1 MKREKNI
8 TIMKIS
14 KVNHRRTAVALN
26 GDKSE
31 LGGILYEA
39 PVQKD
44 KNGNYNDVIAETGK
58 VVNEALDKKSR
69 LYTPFNN
76 QKVIIDKNLQRYAN
90 NLKRCYI
97 NFVKQYVNNKSFN
110 YKAMQFIPDIQNPK
124 TKDAVNYRTDR
135 DNVYNKNKYYD
146 KQTKSKS
153 KKFIYEKIVIPQ
165 NEHNIVISALVNCSL
180 RKSLRKDVSYK
191 TKSGEI
197 KTYNLPEL
205 VKKSMRFYC
214 LEGQRELDEKE
225 KYEMYIL
232 FSYMKEDKRTKNT
245 DLLVKSISNQNT
257 KVKVEDIDGNKL
269 LKLSIADTKK
279 KPLWEY
285 LIKYAD
291 SSRQRELMYDIRKKI
306 ILYVAG
312 IEEYENIKEDFG
324 LSKVSR
330 SKYNISDNKMFFD
343 INSCTDKRKQ
353 NLEIKIREANIEH
366 YRNASSKLCDDE
378 SIFWFQ
384 HFEGVIET
392 LFSKKSKISEE
403 RLGCAYIC
411 DYLWK
416 DFLSYLAAKYID
428 LGKGVYHFT
437 MKDKL
442 DMLNKNEAV
451 TDLRFGIV
459 SEKYEKGITSFDYER
474 IKAEEELD
482 RNIAAYVTF
491 AADIFAKSVIKS
503 DYRTKKDNNS
513 DVLQYSDKEFRNSEV
528 IRDNAEKNILQY
540 WGGYSRWGTENSKLP
555 ENNKVSDFGKLDVSD
570 LCIDIKKHLAGIRNS
585 SVHYTT
591 KIKNESAA
599 DGSNVKILFEK
610 DLADI
615 NIIYADKYYSN
626 NVWMFYSLEDIN
638 KLIAFLYKEKRVIR
652 QVQIPSFSRILKRK
666 AMQDVINEIFKDDFD
681 ENIVNPELKEKYR
694 NSLYFM
700 LKEIYYNAFIIQPE
714 LKEKFKDKIKIM
726 KSELY
731 NKLKTI
737 DKKEYKALY
746 CMLSNEES
754 ALKNFADRIYSVD
767 GDNVSFAD
775 ICKILMTDYNMQNQ
789 EKKNIESMEQKKKNK
804 GKDENY
810 KHFPLL
816 LHKVLK
822 ELFIEYLKQTHEL
835 EFLRNNICIK
845 SDVTMESFESQIKG
859 VEIYKDLKEKI
870 DKNNSL
876 LDWYVIAHFL
886 MPKQLNHLIG
896 NIKNYIQFATNID
909 KRAESVKNLTES
921 GMVKRIQY
929 YDDIVR
935 TLEFSAQYIGKI
947 SNNIND
953 YFNSEDEYVS
963 FLSKYVG
970 FINDKSEDVLT
981 ELKDFCR
988 EKINNG
994 SQIIGIYYGGDNVI
1008 INRNV
1013 IYAQMY
1019 SNAEVFSNI
1028 YKKVTKNDIINYY
1041 EKQNDLKDV
1050 FKSGV
1055 CQNEGEQRSLC
1066 EFQQLKNRIELTELS
1081 TYADMVNDFMAQF
1094 VEWAY
1099 LRERDLMYFQ
1109 LGIHYIRLFYSD
1121 NALDEKYHKLSDNVI
1136 DIEEGALLYQIVAMY
1151 DYELRIF
1158 ETDNSGNAK
1167 RIGQGGPGKSIPVFL
1182 KKYCNG
1188 TDVYECGLELFED
1201 INQHEHIIRF
1211 RNDIAHMR
1219 YMSNQAMNIMSIVSN
1234 IYKSFFVY
1242 DMKLKKSI
1250 SLVFKNILMR
1260 YGVIADLVFSY
1271 NNKNQSIKD
1280 DMDIN
1285 IINIKNLK
1293 SDKYVYKIV
1302 NEDIV
1307 KQVEIE
1313 IRNQVFLE
1321 QLHNLLYFSR

>member
-1 MKREKNI
+1 M
-8 TIMKIS
+8 
-14 KVNHRRTAVALN
+14 
-26 GDKSE
+26 
-31 LGGILYEA
+31 
-39 PVQKD
+39 
-44 KNGNYNDVIAETGK
+44 
-58 VVNEALDKKSR
+58 
-69 LYTPFNN
+69 
-76 QKVIIDKNLQRYAN
+76 
-90 NLKRCYI
+90 
-97 NFVKQYVNNKSFN
+97 
-110 YKAMQFIPDIQNPK
+110 
-124 TKDAVNYRTDR
+124 
-135 DNVYNKNKYYD
+135 
-146 KQTKSKS
+146 
-153 KKFIYEKIVIPQ
+153 
-165 NEHNIVISALVNCSL
+165 
-180 RKSLRKDVSYK
+180 
-191 TKSGEI
+191 
-197 KTYNLPEL
+197 
-205 VKKSMRFYC
+205 
-214 LEGQRELDEKE
+214 
-225 KYEMYIL
+225 
-232 FSYMKEDKRTKNT
+232 
-245 DLLVKSISNQNT
+245 
-257 KVKVEDIDGNKL
+257 
-269 LKLSIADTKK
+269 
-279 KPLWEY
+279 
-285 LIKYAD
+285 
-291 SSRQRELMYDIRKKI
+291 
-306 ILYVAG
+306 
-312 IEEYENIKEDFG
+312 
-324 LSKVSR
+324 
-330 SKYNISDNKMFFD
+330 
-343 INSCTDKRKQ
+343 
-353 NLEIKIREANIEH
+353 
-366 YRNASSKLCDDE
+366 
-378 SIFWFQ
+378 
-384 HFEGVIET
+384 
-392 LFSKKSKISEE
+392 
-403 RLGCAYIC
+403 
-411 DYLWK
+411 
-416 DFLSYLAAKYID
+416 SYLAAKYID

-540 WGGYSRWGTENSKLP
+540 WGGYSRWCTENSKLP

-591 KIKNESAA
+591 KIKNESAT

-714 LKEKFKDKIKIM
+714 LKEKFKDKIKTM

-1055 CQNEGEQRSLC
+1055 CQNEDEQRSLC

-1121 NALDEKYHKLSDNVI
+1121 NVLDEKYHKLSDNVI

-1242 DMKLKKSI
+1242 DTKLKKSI

-1321 QLHNLLYFSR
+1321 QLHKLLYFSR

>member
-1 MKREKNI
+1 
-8 TIMKIS
+8 
-14 KVNHRRTAVALN
+14 
-26 GDKSE
+26 
-31 LGGILYEA
+31 
-39 PVQKD
+39 
-44 KNGNYNDVIAETGK
+44 
-58 VVNEALDKKSR
+58 
-69 LYTPFNN
+69 
-76 QKVIIDKNLQRYAN
+76 
-90 NLKRCYI
+90 
-97 NFVKQYVNNKSFN
+97 
-110 YKAMQFIPDIQNPK
+110 
-124 TKDAVNYRTDR
+124 
-135 DNVYNKNKYYD
+135 
-146 KQTKSKS
+146 
-153 KKFIYEKIVIPQ
+153 
-165 NEHNIVISALVNCSL
+165 
-180 RKSLRKDVSYK
+180 
-191 TKSGEI
+191 
-197 KTYNLPEL
+197 
-205 VKKSMRFYC
+205 
-214 LEGQRELDEKE
+214 
-225 KYEMYIL
+225 
-232 FSYMKEDKRTKNT
+232 
-245 DLLVKSISNQNT
+245 
-257 KVKVEDIDGNKL
+257 
-269 LKLSIADTKK
+269 
-279 KPLWEY
+279 
-285 LIKYAD
+285 
-291 SSRQRELMYDIRKKI
+291 
-306 ILYVAG
+306 
-312 IEEYENIKEDFG
+312 
-324 LSKVSR
+324 
-330 SKYNISDNKMFFD
+330 
-343 INSCTDKRKQ
+343 
-353 NLEIKIREANIEH
+353 
-366 YRNASSKLCDDE
+366 
-378 SIFWFQ
+378 
-384 HFEGVIET
+384 
-392 LFSKKSKISEE
+392 
-403 RLGCAYIC
+403 
-411 DYLWK
+411 
-416 DFLSYLAAKYID
+416 
-428 LGKGVYHFT
+428 
-437 MKDKL
+437 
-442 DMLNKNEAV
+442 
-451 TDLRFGIV
+451 
-459 SEKYEKGITSFDYER
+459 
-474 IKAEEELD
+474 
-482 RNIAAYVTF
+482 
-491 AADIFAKSVIKS
+491 
-503 DYRTKKDNNS
+503 
-513 DVLQYSDKEFRNSEV
+513 
-528 IRDNAEKNILQY
+528 
-540 WGGYSRWGTENSKLP
+540 
-555 ENNKVSDFGKLDVSD
+555 
-570 LCIDIKKHLAGIRNS
+570 
-585 SVHYTT
+585 
-591 KIKNESAA
+591 
-599 DGSNVKILFEK
+599 
-610 DLADI
+610 
-615 NIIYADKYYSN
+615 
-626 NVWMFYSLEDIN
+626 MFYSLEDIN

-666 AMQDVINEIFKDDFD
+666 AMQDVINEIFKEDFD
-681 ENIVNPELKEKYR
+681 EKIVNPELKEKYR

-714 LKEKFKDKIKIM
+714 LKENFKDKIKTM

-767 GDNVSFAD
+767 GGNVSFAD

-859 VEIYKDLKEKI
+859 VDIYRDLKEKI

-896 NIKNYIQFATNID
+896 NIKNYIQFTTNID
-909 KRAESVKNLTES
+909 KRAESVNNLTES

-929 YDDIVR
+929 FDDIVR

-963 FLSKYVG
+963 FLSKYVD
-970 FINDKSEDVLT
+970 FIDDKSEDALT
-981 ELKDFCR
+981 ELKEFCR

-1041 EKQNDLKDV
+1041 KKQNDLKDV

-1055 CQNEGEQRSLC
+1055 CQNEDKQRSLC

-1081 TYADMVNDFMAQF
+1081 TYADIVNDFMAQF

-1109 LGIHYIRLFYSD
+1109 LGMHYIRLFYSD
-1121 NALDEKYHKLSDNVI
+1121 NVLDEKYHKLRDNVV

-1167 RIGQGGPGKSIPVFL
+1167 RIGEGGPGKSIPVFL

-1201 INQHEHIIRF
+1201 INQHENIIRF

-1219 YMSNQAMNIMSIVSN
+1219 YMSNQAKNIMSIVSN
-1234 IYKSFFVY
+1234 IYRSFFSY
-1242 DMKLKKSI
+1242 DTKLKKSI
-1250 SLVFKNILMR
+1250 SFVFKNILMR
-1260 YGVIADLVFSY
+1260 YGIIADLVFSY

>member
-1 MKREKNI
+1 M
-8 TIMKIS
+8 
-14 KVNHRRTAVALN
+14 
-26 GDKSE
+26 
-31 LGGILYEA
+31 
-39 PVQKD
+39 
-44 KNGNYNDVIAETGK
+44 
-58 VVNEALDKKSR
+58 
-69 LYTPFNN
+69 
-76 QKVIIDKNLQRYAN
+76 
-90 NLKRCYI
+90 
-97 NFVKQYVNNKSFN
+97 
-110 YKAMQFIPDIQNPK
+110 
-124 TKDAVNYRTDR
+124 
-135 DNVYNKNKYYD
+135 
-146 KQTKSKS
+146 
-153 KKFIYEKIVIPQ
+153 
-165 NEHNIVISALVNCSL
+165 
-180 RKSLRKDVSYK
+180 
-191 TKSGEI
+191 
-197 KTYNLPEL
+197 
-205 VKKSMRFYC
+205 
-214 LEGQRELDEKE
+214 
-225 KYEMYIL
+225 
-232 FSYMKEDKRTKNT
+232 
-245 DLLVKSISNQNT
+245 
-257 KVKVEDIDGNKL
+257 
-269 LKLSIADTKK
+269 
-279 KPLWEY
+279 
-285 LIKYAD
+285 
-291 SSRQRELMYDIRKKI
+291 
-306 ILYVAG
+306 
-312 IEEYENIKEDFG
+312 
-324 LSKVSR
+324 
-330 SKYNISDNKMFFD
+330 
-343 INSCTDKRKQ
+343 
-353 NLEIKIREANIEH
+353 
-366 YRNASSKLCDDE
+366 
-378 SIFWFQ
+378 
-384 HFEGVIET
+384 
-392 LFSKKSKISEE
+392 
-403 RLGCAYIC
+403 
-411 DYLWK
+411 
-416 DFLSYLAAKYID
+416 SYLAAKYID

-540 WGGYSRWGTENSKLP
+540 WGGYSRWCTENSKLP

-591 KIKNESAA
+591 KIKNESAT

-714 LKEKFKDKIKIM
+714 LKEKFKDKIKTM

-775 ICKILMTDYNMQNQ
+775 ICMILMTDYNMQNQ

-921 GMVKRIQY
+921 SMVKRIQY

-935 TLEFSAQYIGKI
+935 ILEFSAQYIGKI

-1055 CQNEGEQRSLC
+1055 CQNEDEQRSLC

-1121 NALDEKYHKLSDNVI
+1121 NVLDEKYHKLSDNVI

-1234 IYKSFFVY
+1234 IYKNFFVY
-1242 DMKLKKSI
+1242 DTKLKKSI

>member
-1 MKREKNI
+1 
-8 TIMKIS
+8 
-14 KVNHRRTAVALN
+14 
-26 GDKSE
+26 
-31 LGGILYEA
+31 
-39 PVQKD
+39 
-44 KNGNYNDVIAETGK
+44 
-58 VVNEALDKKSR
+58 
-69 LYTPFNN
+69 
-76 QKVIIDKNLQRYAN
+76 
-90 NLKRCYI
+90 
-97 NFVKQYVNNKSFN
+97 
-110 YKAMQFIPDIQNPK
+110 
-124 TKDAVNYRTDR
+124 
-135 DNVYNKNKYYD
+135 
-146 KQTKSKS
+146 
-153 KKFIYEKIVIPQ
+153 
-165 NEHNIVISALVNCSL
+165 
-180 RKSLRKDVSYK
+180 
-191 TKSGEI
+191 
-197 KTYNLPEL
+197 
-205 VKKSMRFYC
+205 
-214 LEGQRELDEKE
+214 
-225 KYEMYIL
+225 
-232 FSYMKEDKRTKNT
+232 
-245 DLLVKSISNQNT
+245 
-257 KVKVEDIDGNKL
+257 
-269 LKLSIADTKK
+269 
-279 KPLWEY
+279 
-285 LIKYAD
+285 
-291 SSRQRELMYDIRKKI
+291 
-306 ILYVAG
+306 
-312 IEEYENIKEDFG
+312 
-324 LSKVSR
+324 
-330 SKYNISDNKMFFD
+330 
-343 INSCTDKRKQ
+343 
-353 NLEIKIREANIEH
+353 
-366 YRNASSKLCDDE
+366 
-378 SIFWFQ
+378 
-384 HFEGVIET
+384 
-392 LFSKKSKISEE
+392 
-403 RLGCAYIC
+403 
-411 DYLWK
+411 
-416 DFLSYLAAKYID
+416 
-428 LGKGVYHFT
+428 
-437 MKDKL
+437 
-442 DMLNKNEAV
+442 
-451 TDLRFGIV
+451 
-459 SEKYEKGITSFDYER
+459 
-474 IKAEEELD
+474 
-482 RNIAAYVTF
+482 
-491 AADIFAKSVIKS
+491 
-503 DYRTKKDNNS
+503 
-513 DVLQYSDKEFRNSEV
+513 
-528 IRDNAEKNILQY
+528 
-540 WGGYSRWGTENSKLP
+540 
-555 ENNKVSDFGKLDVSD
+555 
-570 LCIDIKKHLAGIRNS
+570 
-585 SVHYTT
+585 
-591 KIKNESAA
+591 
-599 DGSNVKILFEK
+599 
-610 DLADI
+610 
-615 NIIYADKYYSN
+615 
-626 NVWMFYSLEDIN
+626 
-638 KLIAFLYKEKRVIR
+638 
-652 QVQIPSFSRILKRK
+652 
-666 AMQDVINEIFKDDFD
+666 
-681 ENIVNPELKEKYR
+681 
-694 NSLYFM
+694 
-700 LKEIYYNAFIIQPE
+700 
-714 LKEKFKDKIKIM
+714 M

-921 GMVKRIQY
+921 GMVKKIQY

-988 EKINNG
+988 EKINNS

-1121 NALDEKYHKLSDNVI
+1121 NVLDEKYHKLRDNVI

-1242 DMKLKKSI
+1242 DTKLKKSI

-1321 QLHNLLYFSR
+1321 QLHKLLYFSR

>member
-1 MKREKNI
+1 M
-8 TIMKIS
+8 
-14 KVNHRRTAVALN
+14 
-26 GDKSE
+26 
-31 LGGILYEA
+31 
-39 PVQKD
+39 
-44 KNGNYNDVIAETGK
+44 
-58 VVNEALDKKSR
+58 
-69 LYTPFNN
+69 
-76 QKVIIDKNLQRYAN
+76 
-90 NLKRCYI
+90 
-97 NFVKQYVNNKSFN
+97 
-110 YKAMQFIPDIQNPK
+110 
-124 TKDAVNYRTDR
+124 
-135 DNVYNKNKYYD
+135 
-146 KQTKSKS
+146 
-153 KKFIYEKIVIPQ
+153 
-165 NEHNIVISALVNCSL
+165 
-180 RKSLRKDVSYK
+180 
-191 TKSGEI
+191 
-197 KTYNLPEL
+197 
-205 VKKSMRFYC
+205 
-214 LEGQRELDEKE
+214 
-225 KYEMYIL
+225 
-232 FSYMKEDKRTKNT
+232 
-245 DLLVKSISNQNT
+245 
-257 KVKVEDIDGNKL
+257 
-269 LKLSIADTKK
+269 
-279 KPLWEY
+279 
-285 LIKYAD
+285 
-291 SSRQRELMYDIRKKI
+291 
-306 ILYVAG
+306 
-312 IEEYENIKEDFG
+312 
-324 LSKVSR
+324 
-330 SKYNISDNKMFFD
+330 
-343 INSCTDKRKQ
+343 
-353 NLEIKIREANIEH
+353 
-366 YRNASSKLCDDE
+366 
-378 SIFWFQ
+378 
-384 HFEGVIET
+384 
-392 LFSKKSKISEE
+392 
-403 RLGCAYIC
+403 
-411 DYLWK
+411 
-416 DFLSYLAAKYID
+416 SYLAAKYID

-540 WGGYSRWGTENSKLP
+540 WGGYSRWCTENSKLP

-591 KIKNESAA
+591 KIKNESAT

-714 LKEKFKDKIKIM
+714 LKEKFKDKIKTM

-775 ICKILMTDYNMQNQ
+775 ICMILMTDYNMQNQ

-835 EFLRNNICIK
+835 EFLRNNIRIK

-921 GMVKRIQY
+921 SMVKRIQY

-935 TLEFSAQYIGKI
+935 ILEFSAQYIGKI

-1055 CQNEGEQRSLC
+1055 CQNEDEQRSLC

-1121 NALDEKYHKLSDNVI
+1121 NVLDEKYHKLRDNVI

-1201 INQHEHIIRF
+1201 INQHENIIRF

-1242 DMKLKKSI
+1242 DTKLKKSI

-1271 NNKNQSIKD
+1271 NNKNQRIKD

>member
-1 MKREKNI
+1 M
-8 TIMKIS
+8 
-14 KVNHRRTAVALN
+14 
-26 GDKSE
+26 
-31 LGGILYEA
+31 
-39 PVQKD
+39 
-44 KNGNYNDVIAETGK
+44 
-58 VVNEALDKKSR
+58 
-69 LYTPFNN
+69 
-76 QKVIIDKNLQRYAN
+76 
-90 NLKRCYI
+90 
-97 NFVKQYVNNKSFN
+97 
-110 YKAMQFIPDIQNPK
+110 
-124 TKDAVNYRTDR
+124 
-135 DNVYNKNKYYD
+135 
-146 KQTKSKS
+146 
-153 KKFIYEKIVIPQ
+153 
-165 NEHNIVISALVNCSL
+165 
-180 RKSLRKDVSYK
+180 
-191 TKSGEI
+191 
-197 KTYNLPEL
+197 
-205 VKKSMRFYC
+205 
-214 LEGQRELDEKE
+214 
-225 KYEMYIL
+225 
-232 FSYMKEDKRTKNT
+232 
-245 DLLVKSISNQNT
+245 
-257 KVKVEDIDGNKL
+257 
-269 LKLSIADTKK
+269 
-279 KPLWEY
+279 
-285 LIKYAD
+285 
-291 SSRQRELMYDIRKKI
+291 
-306 ILYVAG
+306 
-312 IEEYENIKEDFG
+312 
-324 LSKVSR
+324 
-330 SKYNISDNKMFFD
+330 
-343 INSCTDKRKQ
+343 
-353 NLEIKIREANIEH
+353 
-366 YRNASSKLCDDE
+366 
-378 SIFWFQ
+378 
-384 HFEGVIET
+384 
-392 LFSKKSKISEE
+392 
-403 RLGCAYIC
+403 
-411 DYLWK
+411 
-416 DFLSYLAAKYID
+416 SYLAAKYID

-540 WGGYSRWGTENSKLP
+540 WGGYSRWGTESSKLP
-555 ENNKVSDFGKLDVSD
+555 ENNKVSDFAKLDVSD

-714 LKEKFKDKIKIM
+714 LKEKFKDKIKTM

-1019 SNAEVFSNI
+1019 INAEVFSNI

-1055 CQNEGEQRSLC
+1055 CQNEDEQRSLC

-1121 NALDEKYHKLSDNVI
+1121 NVLDEKYHKLSDNVI

-1182 KKYCNG
+1182 KKYCSG

-1242 DMKLKKSI
+1242 DTKLKKSI

>member
-1 MKREKNI
+1 M
-8 TIMKIS
+8 
-14 KVNHRRTAVALN
+14 
-26 GDKSE
+26 
-31 LGGILYEA
+31 
-39 PVQKD
+39 
-44 KNGNYNDVIAETGK
+44 
-58 VVNEALDKKSR
+58 
-69 LYTPFNN
+69 
-76 QKVIIDKNLQRYAN
+76 
-90 NLKRCYI
+90 
-97 NFVKQYVNNKSFN
+97 
-110 YKAMQFIPDIQNPK
+110 
-124 TKDAVNYRTDR
+124 
-135 DNVYNKNKYYD
+135 
-146 KQTKSKS
+146 
-153 KKFIYEKIVIPQ
+153 
-165 NEHNIVISALVNCSL
+165 
-180 RKSLRKDVSYK
+180 
-191 TKSGEI
+191 
-197 KTYNLPEL
+197 
-205 VKKSMRFYC
+205 
-214 LEGQRELDEKE
+214 
-225 KYEMYIL
+225 
-232 FSYMKEDKRTKNT
+232 
-245 DLLVKSISNQNT
+245 
-257 KVKVEDIDGNKL
+257 
-269 LKLSIADTKK
+269 
-279 KPLWEY
+279 
-285 LIKYAD
+285 
-291 SSRQRELMYDIRKKI
+291 
-306 ILYVAG
+306 
-312 IEEYENIKEDFG
+312 
-324 LSKVSR
+324 
-330 SKYNISDNKMFFD
+330 
-343 INSCTDKRKQ
+343 
-353 NLEIKIREANIEH
+353 
-366 YRNASSKLCDDE
+366 
-378 SIFWFQ
+378 
-384 HFEGVIET
+384 
-392 LFSKKSKISEE
+392 
-403 RLGCAYIC
+403 
-411 DYLWK
+411 
-416 DFLSYLAAKYID
+416 
-428 LGKGVYHFT
+428 
-437 MKDKL
+437 
-442 DMLNKNEAV
+442 
-451 TDLRFGIV
+451 
-459 SEKYEKGITSFDYER
+459 
-474 IKAEEELD
+474 
-482 RNIAAYVTF
+482 
-491 AADIFAKSVIKS
+491 
-503 DYRTKKDNNS
+503 
-513 DVLQYSDKEFRNSEV
+513 
-528 IRDNAEKNILQY
+528 
-540 WGGYSRWGTENSKLP
+540 P

-570 LCIDIKKHLAGIRNS
+570 LCIDVKKHLAGIRNS

-638 KLIAFLYKEKRVIR
+638 KLIAFLYKEKKVIR

-714 LKEKFKDKIKIM
+714 LKEKFKDKIKTM

-775 ICKILMTDYNMQNQ
+775 ICMILMTDYNMQNQ

-1055 CQNEGEQRSLC
+1055 CQNEDEQRSLC

-1081 TYADMVNDFMAQF
+1081 TYADMVNNFMAQF

-1121 NALDEKYHKLSDNVI
+1121 NVLDEKYHKLSDNVI

-1158 ETDNSGNAK
+1158 ETDNFGNAK

-1242 DMKLKKSI
+1242 DTKLKKSI

-1321 QLHNLLYFSR
+1321 QLHKLLYFSR

>member
-1 MKREKNI
+1 M
-8 TIMKIS
+8 
-14 KVNHRRTAVALN
+14 
-26 GDKSE
+26 
-31 LGGILYEA
+31 
-39 PVQKD
+39 
-44 KNGNYNDVIAETGK
+44 
-58 VVNEALDKKSR
+58 
-69 LYTPFNN
+69 
-76 QKVIIDKNLQRYAN
+76 
-90 NLKRCYI
+90 
-97 NFVKQYVNNKSFN
+97 
-110 YKAMQFIPDIQNPK
+110 
-124 TKDAVNYRTDR
+124 
-135 DNVYNKNKYYD
+135 
-146 KQTKSKS
+146 
-153 KKFIYEKIVIPQ
+153 
-165 NEHNIVISALVNCSL
+165 
-180 RKSLRKDVSYK
+180 
-191 TKSGEI
+191 
-197 KTYNLPEL
+197 
-205 VKKSMRFYC
+205 
-214 LEGQRELDEKE
+214 
-225 KYEMYIL
+225 
-232 FSYMKEDKRTKNT
+232 
-245 DLLVKSISNQNT
+245 
-257 KVKVEDIDGNKL
+257 
-269 LKLSIADTKK
+269 
-279 KPLWEY
+279 
-285 LIKYAD
+285 
-291 SSRQRELMYDIRKKI
+291 
-306 ILYVAG
+306 
-312 IEEYENIKEDFG
+312 
-324 LSKVSR
+324 
-330 SKYNISDNKMFFD
+330 
-343 INSCTDKRKQ
+343 
-353 NLEIKIREANIEH
+353 
-366 YRNASSKLCDDE
+366 
-378 SIFWFQ
+378 
-384 HFEGVIET
+384 
-392 LFSKKSKISEE
+392 
-403 RLGCAYIC
+403 
-411 DYLWK
+411 
-416 DFLSYLAAKYID
+416 
-428 LGKGVYHFT
+428 
-437 MKDKL
+437 
-442 DMLNKNEAV
+442 
-451 TDLRFGIV
+451 
-459 SEKYEKGITSFDYER
+459 
-474 IKAEEELD
+474 
-482 RNIAAYVTF
+482 
-491 AADIFAKSVIKS
+491 
-503 DYRTKKDNNS
+503 
-513 DVLQYSDKEFRNSEV
+513 
-528 IRDNAEKNILQY
+528 
-540 WGGYSRWGTENSKLP
+540 P

-714 LKEKFKDKIKIM
+714 LKEKFKDKIKTM

-963 FLSKYVG
+963 FLLKYVG

-1055 CQNEGEQRSLC
+1055 CQNEDEQRSLC

-1121 NALDEKYHKLSDNVI
+1121 NVLDEKYHKLSDNVI

-1182 KKYCNG
+1182 KKYCNV

-1242 DMKLKKSI
+1242 DTKLKKSI

>member
-1 MKREKNI
+1 MEK
-8 TIMKIS
+8 
-14 KVNHRRTAVALN
+14 
-26 GDKSE
+26 
-31 LGGILYEA
+31 
-39 PVQKD
+39 
-44 KNGNYNDVIAETGK
+44 
-58 VVNEALDKKSR
+58 
-69 LYTPFNN
+69 
-76 QKVIIDKNLQRYAN
+76 
-90 NLKRCYI
+90 
-97 NFVKQYVNNKSFN
+97 
-110 YKAMQFIPDIQNPK
+110 
-124 TKDAVNYRTDR
+124 
-135 DNVYNKNKYYD
+135 
-146 KQTKSKS
+146 
-153 KKFIYEKIVIPQ
+153 
-165 NEHNIVISALVNCSL
+165 
-180 RKSLRKDVSYK
+180 
-191 TKSGEI
+191 
-197 KTYNLPEL
+197 
-205 VKKSMRFYC
+205 
-214 LEGQRELDEKE
+214 
-225 KYEMYIL
+225 
-232 FSYMKEDKRTKNT
+232 
-245 DLLVKSISNQNT
+245 
-257 KVKVEDIDGNKL
+257 
-269 LKLSIADTKK
+269 
-279 KPLWEY
+279 
-285 LIKYAD
+285 
-291 SSRQRELMYDIRKKI
+291 
-306 ILYVAG
+306 
-312 IEEYENIKEDFG
+312 
-324 LSKVSR
+324 
-330 SKYNISDNKMFFD
+330 
-343 INSCTDKRKQ
+343 
-353 NLEIKIREANIEH
+353 
-366 YRNASSKLCDDE
+366 
-378 SIFWFQ
+378 
-384 HFEGVIET
+384 
-392 LFSKKSKISEE
+392 
-403 RLGCAYIC
+403 
-411 DYLWK
+411 
-416 DFLSYLAAKYID
+416 
-428 LGKGVYHFT
+428 
-437 MKDKL
+437 
-442 DMLNKNEAV
+442 
-451 TDLRFGIV
+451 
-459 SEKYEKGITSFDYER
+459 
-474 IKAEEELD
+474 
-482 RNIAAYVTF
+482 
-491 AADIFAKSVIKS
+491 
-503 DYRTKKDNNS
+503 
-513 DVLQYSDKEFRNSEV
+513 
-528 IRDNAEKNILQY
+528 
-540 WGGYSRWGTENSKLP
+540 
-555 ENNKVSDFGKLDVSD
+555 
-570 LCIDIKKHLAGIRNS
+570 
-585 SVHYTT
+585 
-591 KIKNESAA
+591 
-599 DGSNVKILFEK
+599 
-610 DLADI
+610 
-615 NIIYADKYYSN
+615 
-626 NVWMFYSLEDIN
+626 
-638 KLIAFLYKEKRVIR
+638 
-652 QVQIPSFSRILKRK
+652 
-666 AMQDVINEIFKDDFD
+666 
-681 ENIVNPELKEKYR
+681 
-694 NSLYFM
+694 
-700 LKEIYYNAFIIQPE
+700 
-714 LKEKFKDKIKIM
+714 
-726 KSELY
+726 
-731 NKLKTI
+731 
-737 DKKEYKALY
+737 
-746 CMLSNEES
+746 
-754 ALKNFADRIYSVD
+754 
-767 GDNVSFAD
+767 
-775 ICKILMTDYNMQNQ
+775 
-789 EKKNIESMEQKKKNK
+789 KKKNK

-1055 CQNEGEQRSLC
+1055 CQNEDEQRSLC

-1121 NALDEKYHKLSDNVI
+1121 NVLDEKYHKLSDNVI

-1182 KKYCNG
+1182 KKYCSG

-1234 IYKSFFVY
+1234 IYKSFFAY
-1242 DMKLKKSI
+1242 DTKLKKSI

>member
-1 MKREKNI
+1 M
-8 TIMKIS
+8 
-14 KVNHRRTAVALN
+14 
-26 GDKSE
+26 
-31 LGGILYEA
+31 
-39 PVQKD
+39 
-44 KNGNYNDVIAETGK
+44 
-58 VVNEALDKKSR
+58 
-69 LYTPFNN
+69 
-76 QKVIIDKNLQRYAN
+76 
-90 NLKRCYI
+90 
-97 NFVKQYVNNKSFN
+97 
-110 YKAMQFIPDIQNPK
+110 
-124 TKDAVNYRTDR
+124 
-135 DNVYNKNKYYD
+135 
-146 KQTKSKS
+146 
-153 KKFIYEKIVIPQ
+153 
-165 NEHNIVISALVNCSL
+165 
-180 RKSLRKDVSYK
+180 
-191 TKSGEI
+191 
-197 KTYNLPEL
+197 
-205 VKKSMRFYC
+205 
-214 LEGQRELDEKE
+214 
-225 KYEMYIL
+225 
-232 FSYMKEDKRTKNT
+232 
-245 DLLVKSISNQNT
+245 
-257 KVKVEDIDGNKL
+257 
-269 LKLSIADTKK
+269 
-279 KPLWEY
+279 
-285 LIKYAD
+285 
-291 SSRQRELMYDIRKKI
+291 
-306 ILYVAG
+306 
-312 IEEYENIKEDFG
+312 
-324 LSKVSR
+324 
-330 SKYNISDNKMFFD
+330 
-343 INSCTDKRKQ
+343 
-353 NLEIKIREANIEH
+353 
-366 YRNASSKLCDDE
+366 
-378 SIFWFQ
+378 
-384 HFEGVIET
+384 
-392 LFSKKSKISEE
+392 
-403 RLGCAYIC
+403 
-411 DYLWK
+411 
-416 DFLSYLAAKYID
+416 SYLAAKYID

-540 WGGYSRWGTENSKLP
+540 WGGYSRWCTENSKLP

-591 KIKNESAA
+591 KIKNESAT

-626 NVWMFYSLEDIN
+626 NMWMFYSLEDIN

-714 LKEKFKDKIKIM
+714 LKEKFKDKIKTM

-775 ICKILMTDYNMQNQ
+775 ICMILMTDYNMQNQ

-835 EFLRNNICIK
+835 EFLRNNIRIK

-921 GMVKRIQY
+921 SMVKRIQY

-935 TLEFSAQYIGKI
+935 ILEFSAQYIGKI

-1055 CQNEGEQRSLC
+1055 CQNEDEQRSLC

-1121 NALDEKYHKLSDNVI
+1121 NVLDEKYHKLSDNVI

-1201 INQHEHIIRF
+1201 INQHENIIRF

-1242 DMKLKKSI
+1242 DTKLKKSI

-1271 NNKNQSIKD
+1271 NNKNQRIKD

>member
-1 MKREKNI
+1 M
-8 TIMKIS
+8 
-14 KVNHRRTAVALN
+14 
-26 GDKSE
+26 
-31 LGGILYEA
+31 
-39 PVQKD
+39 
-44 KNGNYNDVIAETGK
+44 
-58 VVNEALDKKSR
+58 
-69 LYTPFNN
+69 
-76 QKVIIDKNLQRYAN
+76 
-90 NLKRCYI
+90 
-97 NFVKQYVNNKSFN
+97 
-110 YKAMQFIPDIQNPK
+110 
-124 TKDAVNYRTDR
+124 
-135 DNVYNKNKYYD
+135 
-146 KQTKSKS
+146 
-153 KKFIYEKIVIPQ
+153 
-165 NEHNIVISALVNCSL
+165 
-180 RKSLRKDVSYK
+180 
-191 TKSGEI
+191 
-197 KTYNLPEL
+197 
-205 VKKSMRFYC
+205 
-214 LEGQRELDEKE
+214 
-225 KYEMYIL
+225 
-232 FSYMKEDKRTKNT
+232 
-245 DLLVKSISNQNT
+245 
-257 KVKVEDIDGNKL
+257 
-269 LKLSIADTKK
+269 
-279 KPLWEY
+279 
-285 LIKYAD
+285 
-291 SSRQRELMYDIRKKI
+291 
-306 ILYVAG
+306 
-312 IEEYENIKEDFG
+312 
-324 LSKVSR
+324 
-330 SKYNISDNKMFFD
+330 
-343 INSCTDKRKQ
+343 
-353 NLEIKIREANIEH
+353 
-366 YRNASSKLCDDE
+366 
-378 SIFWFQ
+378 
-384 HFEGVIET
+384 
-392 LFSKKSKISEE
+392 
-403 RLGCAYIC
+403 
-411 DYLWK
+411 
-416 DFLSYLAAKYID
+416 SYLAAKYID

-540 WGGYSRWGTENSKLP
+540 WGGYSRWGTESSKLP

-714 LKEKFKDKIKIM
+714 LKEKFKDKIKTM

-746 CMLSNEES
+746 CKLSNEES

-1055 CQNEGEQRSLC
+1055 CQNEDEQRSLC

-1121 NALDEKYHKLSDNVI
+1121 NVLDEKYHKLSDNVI

-1219 YMSNQAMNIMSIVSN
+1219 YMSNQAMSIMSIVSN

-1242 DMKLKKSI
+1242 DTKLKKSI

-1321 QLHNLLYFSR
+1321 QLHKLLYFSR

>member
-1 MKREKNI
+1 
-8 TIMKIS
+8 
-14 KVNHRRTAVALN
+14 
-26 GDKSE
+26 
-31 LGGILYEA
+31 
-39 PVQKD
+39 
-44 KNGNYNDVIAETGK
+44 
-58 VVNEALDKKSR
+58 
-69 LYTPFNN
+69 
-76 QKVIIDKNLQRYAN
+76 
-90 NLKRCYI
+90 
-97 NFVKQYVNNKSFN
+97 
-110 YKAMQFIPDIQNPK
+110 
-124 TKDAVNYRTDR
+124 
-135 DNVYNKNKYYD
+135 
-146 KQTKSKS
+146 
-153 KKFIYEKIVIPQ
+153 
-165 NEHNIVISALVNCSL
+165 
-180 RKSLRKDVSYK
+180 
-191 TKSGEI
+191 
-197 KTYNLPEL
+197 
-205 VKKSMRFYC
+205 
-214 LEGQRELDEKE
+214 
-225 KYEMYIL
+225 
-232 FSYMKEDKRTKNT
+232 
-245 DLLVKSISNQNT
+245 
-257 KVKVEDIDGNKL
+257 
-269 LKLSIADTKK
+269 
-279 KPLWEY
+279 
-285 LIKYAD
+285 
-291 SSRQRELMYDIRKKI
+291 
-306 ILYVAG
+306 
-312 IEEYENIKEDFG
+312 
-324 LSKVSR
+324 
-330 SKYNISDNKMFFD
+330 
-343 INSCTDKRKQ
+343 
-353 NLEIKIREANIEH
+353 
-366 YRNASSKLCDDE
+366 
-378 SIFWFQ
+378 
-384 HFEGVIET
+384 
-392 LFSKKSKISEE
+392 
-403 RLGCAYIC
+403 
-411 DYLWK
+411 
-416 DFLSYLAAKYID
+416 
-428 LGKGVYHFT
+428 
-437 MKDKL
+437 
-442 DMLNKNEAV
+442 
-451 TDLRFGIV
+451 
-459 SEKYEKGITSFDYER
+459 
-474 IKAEEELD
+474 
-482 RNIAAYVTF
+482 
-491 AADIFAKSVIKS
+491 
-503 DYRTKKDNNS
+503 
-513 DVLQYSDKEFRNSEV
+513 
-528 IRDNAEKNILQY
+528 
-540 WGGYSRWGTENSKLP
+540 
-555 ENNKVSDFGKLDVSD
+555 
-570 LCIDIKKHLAGIRNS
+570 
-585 SVHYTT
+585 
-591 KIKNESAA
+591 
-599 DGSNVKILFEK
+599 
-610 DLADI
+610 
-615 NIIYADKYYSN
+615 
-626 NVWMFYSLEDIN
+626 
-638 KLIAFLYKEKRVIR
+638 
-652 QVQIPSFSRILKRK
+652 
-666 AMQDVINEIFKDDFD
+666 
-681 ENIVNPELKEKYR
+681 
-694 NSLYFM
+694 
-700 LKEIYYNAFIIQPE
+700 NAFIIQPE
-714 LKEKFKDKIKIM
+714 LKEKFKDKIKTM

-921 GMVKRIQY
+921 GMVKKIQY

-988 EKINNG
+988 EKINNS

-1121 NALDEKYHKLSDNVI
+1121 NVLDEKYHKLRDNVI

-1242 DMKLKKSI
+1242 DTKLKKSI

-1321 QLHNLLYFSR
+1321 QLHKLLYFSR

>member
-1 MKREKNI
+1 
-8 TIMKIS
+8 
-14 KVNHRRTAVALN
+14 
-26 GDKSE
+26 
-31 LGGILYEA
+31 
-39 PVQKD
+39 
-44 KNGNYNDVIAETGK
+44 
-58 VVNEALDKKSR
+58 
-69 LYTPFNN
+69 
-76 QKVIIDKNLQRYAN
+76 
-90 NLKRCYI
+90 
-97 NFVKQYVNNKSFN
+97 
-110 YKAMQFIPDIQNPK
+110 
-124 TKDAVNYRTDR
+124 
-135 DNVYNKNKYYD
+135 
-146 KQTKSKS
+146 
-153 KKFIYEKIVIPQ
+153 
-165 NEHNIVISALVNCSL
+165 
-180 RKSLRKDVSYK
+180 
-191 TKSGEI
+191 
-197 KTYNLPEL
+197 
-205 VKKSMRFYC
+205 
-214 LEGQRELDEKE
+214 
-225 KYEMYIL
+225 
-232 FSYMKEDKRTKNT
+232 
-245 DLLVKSISNQNT
+245 
-257 KVKVEDIDGNKL
+257 
-269 LKLSIADTKK
+269 
-279 KPLWEY
+279 
-285 LIKYAD
+285 
-291 SSRQRELMYDIRKKI
+291 
-306 ILYVAG
+306 
-312 IEEYENIKEDFG
+312 
-324 LSKVSR
+324 
-330 SKYNISDNKMFFD
+330 
-343 INSCTDKRKQ
+343 
-353 NLEIKIREANIEH
+353 
-366 YRNASSKLCDDE
+366 
-378 SIFWFQ
+378 
-384 HFEGVIET
+384 
-392 LFSKKSKISEE
+392 
-403 RLGCAYIC
+403 
-411 DYLWK
+411 
-416 DFLSYLAAKYID
+416 
-428 LGKGVYHFT
+428 
-437 MKDKL
+437 
-442 DMLNKNEAV
+442 
-451 TDLRFGIV
+451 
-459 SEKYEKGITSFDYER
+459 
-474 IKAEEELD
+474 
-482 RNIAAYVTF
+482 
-491 AADIFAKSVIKS
+491 
-503 DYRTKKDNNS
+503 
-513 DVLQYSDKEFRNSEV
+513 
-528 IRDNAEKNILQY
+528 
-540 WGGYSRWGTENSKLP
+540 
-555 ENNKVSDFGKLDVSD
+555 
-570 LCIDIKKHLAGIRNS
+570 
-585 SVHYTT
+585 
-591 KIKNESAA
+591 
-599 DGSNVKILFEK
+599 
-610 DLADI
+610 
-615 NIIYADKYYSN
+615 
-626 NVWMFYSLEDIN
+626 
-638 KLIAFLYKEKRVIR
+638 
-652 QVQIPSFSRILKRK
+652 
-666 AMQDVINEIFKDDFD
+666 
-681 ENIVNPELKEKYR
+681 
-694 NSLYFM
+694 
-700 LKEIYYNAFIIQPE
+700 
-714 LKEKFKDKIKIM
+714 
-726 KSELY
+726 
-731 NKLKTI
+731 
-737 DKKEYKALY
+737 
-746 CMLSNEES
+746 
-754 ALKNFADRIYSVD
+754 
-767 GDNVSFAD
+767 
-775 ICKILMTDYNMQNQ
+775 MQNQ

-909 KRAESVKNLTES
+909 KRAESVKNLIES

-1121 NALDEKYHKLSDNVI
+1121 NVLDEKYHKLSDNVI

-1242 DMKLKKSI
+1242 DTKLKKSI

>member
-1 MKREKNI
+1 M
-8 TIMKIS
+8 
-14 KVNHRRTAVALN
+14 
-26 GDKSE
+26 
-31 LGGILYEA
+31 
-39 PVQKD
+39 
-44 KNGNYNDVIAETGK
+44 
-58 VVNEALDKKSR
+58 
-69 LYTPFNN
+69 
-76 QKVIIDKNLQRYAN
+76 
-90 NLKRCYI
+90 
-97 NFVKQYVNNKSFN
+97 
-110 YKAMQFIPDIQNPK
+110 
-124 TKDAVNYRTDR
+124 
-135 DNVYNKNKYYD
+135 
-146 KQTKSKS
+146 
-153 KKFIYEKIVIPQ
+153 
-165 NEHNIVISALVNCSL
+165 
-180 RKSLRKDVSYK
+180 
-191 TKSGEI
+191 
-197 KTYNLPEL
+197 
-205 VKKSMRFYC
+205 
-214 LEGQRELDEKE
+214 
-225 KYEMYIL
+225 
-232 FSYMKEDKRTKNT
+232 
-245 DLLVKSISNQNT
+245 
-257 KVKVEDIDGNKL
+257 
-269 LKLSIADTKK
+269 
-279 KPLWEY
+279 
-285 LIKYAD
+285 
-291 SSRQRELMYDIRKKI
+291 
-306 ILYVAG
+306 
-312 IEEYENIKEDFG
+312 
-324 LSKVSR
+324 
-330 SKYNISDNKMFFD
+330 
-343 INSCTDKRKQ
+343 
-353 NLEIKIREANIEH
+353 
-366 YRNASSKLCDDE
+366 
-378 SIFWFQ
+378 
-384 HFEGVIET
+384 
-392 LFSKKSKISEE
+392 
-403 RLGCAYIC
+403 
-411 DYLWK
+411 
-416 DFLSYLAAKYID
+416 
-428 LGKGVYHFT
+428 
-437 MKDKL
+437 
-442 DMLNKNEAV
+442 
-451 TDLRFGIV
+451 
-459 SEKYEKGITSFDYER
+459 
-474 IKAEEELD
+474 
-482 RNIAAYVTF
+482 
-491 AADIFAKSVIKS
+491 
-503 DYRTKKDNNS
+503 
-513 DVLQYSDKEFRNSEV
+513 
-528 IRDNAEKNILQY
+528 
-540 WGGYSRWGTENSKLP
+540 P

-638 KLIAFLYKEKRVIR
+638 KLIAFLYKEKKVIR

-714 LKEKFKDKIKIM
+714 LKEKFKDKIKTM

-775 ICKILMTDYNMQNQ
+775 ICMILMTDYNMQNQ

-1055 CQNEGEQRSLC
+1055 CQNEDEQRSLC

-1121 NALDEKYHKLSDNVI
+1121 NVLDEKYHKLSDNVI

-1158 ETDNSGNAK
+1158 ETDNFGNAK

-1242 DMKLKKSI
+1242 DTKLKKSI

-1321 QLHNLLYFSR
+1321 QLHKLLYFSR

>member
-1 MKREKNI
+1 
-8 TIMKIS
+8 
-14 KVNHRRTAVALN
+14 
-26 GDKSE
+26 
-31 LGGILYEA
+31 
-39 PVQKD
+39 
-44 KNGNYNDVIAETGK
+44 
-58 VVNEALDKKSR
+58 
-69 LYTPFNN
+69 
-76 QKVIIDKNLQRYAN
+76 
-90 NLKRCYI
+90 
-97 NFVKQYVNNKSFN
+97 
-110 YKAMQFIPDIQNPK
+110 
-124 TKDAVNYRTDR
+124 
-135 DNVYNKNKYYD
+135 
-146 KQTKSKS
+146 
-153 KKFIYEKIVIPQ
+153 
-165 NEHNIVISALVNCSL
+165 
-180 RKSLRKDVSYK
+180 
-191 TKSGEI
+191 
-197 KTYNLPEL
+197 
-205 VKKSMRFYC
+205 
-214 LEGQRELDEKE
+214 
-225 KYEMYIL
+225 
-232 FSYMKEDKRTKNT
+232 
-245 DLLVKSISNQNT
+245 
-257 KVKVEDIDGNKL
+257 
-269 LKLSIADTKK
+269 
-279 KPLWEY
+279 
-285 LIKYAD
+285 
-291 SSRQRELMYDIRKKI
+291 
-306 ILYVAG
+306 
-312 IEEYENIKEDFG
+312 
-324 LSKVSR
+324 
-330 SKYNISDNKMFFD
+330 
-343 INSCTDKRKQ
+343 
-353 NLEIKIREANIEH
+353 
-366 YRNASSKLCDDE
+366 
-378 SIFWFQ
+378 
-384 HFEGVIET
+384 
-392 LFSKKSKISEE
+392 
-403 RLGCAYIC
+403 
-411 DYLWK
+411 
-416 DFLSYLAAKYID
+416 
-428 LGKGVYHFT
+428 
-437 MKDKL
+437 
-442 DMLNKNEAV
+442 
-451 TDLRFGIV
+451 
-459 SEKYEKGITSFDYER
+459 
-474 IKAEEELD
+474 
-482 RNIAAYVTF
+482 
-491 AADIFAKSVIKS
+491 
-503 DYRTKKDNNS
+503 
-513 DVLQYSDKEFRNSEV
+513 
-528 IRDNAEKNILQY
+528 
-540 WGGYSRWGTENSKLP
+540 
-555 ENNKVSDFGKLDVSD
+555 
-570 LCIDIKKHLAGIRNS
+570 
-585 SVHYTT
+585 
-591 KIKNESAA
+591 
-599 DGSNVKILFEK
+599 
-610 DLADI
+610 
-615 NIIYADKYYSN
+615 
-626 NVWMFYSLEDIN
+626 MFYSLEDIN

-714 LKEKFKDKIKIM
+714 LKEKFKDKIKTM

-1055 CQNEGEQRSLC
+1055 CQNEDEQRSLC

-1121 NALDEKYHKLSDNVI
+1121 NVLDEKYHKLSDNVI

-1182 KKYCNG
+1182 KKYCNV

-1242 DMKLKKSI
+1242 DTKLKKSI

>member
-1 MKREKNI
+1 
-8 TIMKIS
+8 
-14 KVNHRRTAVALN
+14 
-26 GDKSE
+26 
-31 LGGILYEA
+31 
-39 PVQKD
+39 
-44 KNGNYNDVIAETGK
+44 
-58 VVNEALDKKSR
+58 
-69 LYTPFNN
+69 
-76 QKVIIDKNLQRYAN
+76 
-90 NLKRCYI
+90 
-97 NFVKQYVNNKSFN
+97 
-110 YKAMQFIPDIQNPK
+110 
-124 TKDAVNYRTDR
+124 
-135 DNVYNKNKYYD
+135 
-146 KQTKSKS
+146 
-153 KKFIYEKIVIPQ
+153 
-165 NEHNIVISALVNCSL
+165 
-180 RKSLRKDVSYK
+180 
-191 TKSGEI
+191 
-197 KTYNLPEL
+197 
-205 VKKSMRFYC
+205 
-214 LEGQRELDEKE
+214 
-225 KYEMYIL
+225 
-232 FSYMKEDKRTKNT
+232 
-245 DLLVKSISNQNT
+245 
-257 KVKVEDIDGNKL
+257 
-269 LKLSIADTKK
+269 
-279 KPLWEY
+279 
-285 LIKYAD
+285 
-291 SSRQRELMYDIRKKI
+291 
-306 ILYVAG
+306 
-312 IEEYENIKEDFG
+312 
-324 LSKVSR
+324 
-330 SKYNISDNKMFFD
+330 
-343 INSCTDKRKQ
+343 
-353 NLEIKIREANIEH
+353 
-366 YRNASSKLCDDE
+366 
-378 SIFWFQ
+378 
-384 HFEGVIET
+384 
-392 LFSKKSKISEE
+392 
-403 RLGCAYIC
+403 
-411 DYLWK
+411 
-416 DFLSYLAAKYID
+416 
-428 LGKGVYHFT
+428 
-437 MKDKL
+437 
-442 DMLNKNEAV
+442 
-451 TDLRFGIV
+451 
-459 SEKYEKGITSFDYER
+459 
-474 IKAEEELD
+474 
-482 RNIAAYVTF
+482 
-491 AADIFAKSVIKS
+491 
-503 DYRTKKDNNS
+503 
-513 DVLQYSDKEFRNSEV
+513 
-528 IRDNAEKNILQY
+528 
-540 WGGYSRWGTENSKLP
+540 
-555 ENNKVSDFGKLDVSD
+555 
-570 LCIDIKKHLAGIRNS
+570 
-585 SVHYTT
+585 
-591 KIKNESAA
+591 
-599 DGSNVKILFEK
+599 
-610 DLADI
+610 
-615 NIIYADKYYSN
+615 
-626 NVWMFYSLEDIN
+626 MFYSLEDIN

-714 LKEKFKDKIKIM
+714 LKEKFKDKIKTM

-835 EFLRNNICIK
+835 VFLRNNICIK

-896 NIKNYIQFATNID
+896 NIKNYIQFATNVD

-1050 FKSGV
+1050 FKRGV

-1121 NALDEKYHKLSDNVI
+1121 NVLDEKYHKLSDNVI

-1242 DMKLKKSI
+1242 DTKLKKSI

>member
-1 MKREKNI
+1 M
-8 TIMKIS
+8 
-14 KVNHRRTAVALN
+14 
-26 GDKSE
+26 
-31 LGGILYEA
+31 
-39 PVQKD
+39 
-44 KNGNYNDVIAETGK
+44 
-58 VVNEALDKKSR
+58 
-69 LYTPFNN
+69 
-76 QKVIIDKNLQRYAN
+76 
-90 NLKRCYI
+90 
-97 NFVKQYVNNKSFN
+97 
-110 YKAMQFIPDIQNPK
+110 
-124 TKDAVNYRTDR
+124 
-135 DNVYNKNKYYD
+135 
-146 KQTKSKS
+146 
-153 KKFIYEKIVIPQ
+153 
-165 NEHNIVISALVNCSL
+165 
-180 RKSLRKDVSYK
+180 
-191 TKSGEI
+191 
-197 KTYNLPEL
+197 
-205 VKKSMRFYC
+205 
-214 LEGQRELDEKE
+214 
-225 KYEMYIL
+225 
-232 FSYMKEDKRTKNT
+232 
-245 DLLVKSISNQNT
+245 
-257 KVKVEDIDGNKL
+257 
-269 LKLSIADTKK
+269 
-279 KPLWEY
+279 
-285 LIKYAD
+285 
-291 SSRQRELMYDIRKKI
+291 
-306 ILYVAG
+306 
-312 IEEYENIKEDFG
+312 
-324 LSKVSR
+324 
-330 SKYNISDNKMFFD
+330 
-343 INSCTDKRKQ
+343 
-353 NLEIKIREANIEH
+353 
-366 YRNASSKLCDDE
+366 
-378 SIFWFQ
+378 
-384 HFEGVIET
+384 
-392 LFSKKSKISEE
+392 
-403 RLGCAYIC
+403 
-411 DYLWK
+411 
-416 DFLSYLAAKYID
+416 SYLAAKYID

-540 WGGYSRWGTENSKLP
+540 WGGYSRWCTENSKLP

-591 KIKNESAA
+591 KIKNESAT

-666 AMQDVINEIFKDDFD
+666 AMQDVINEIFKYDFD

-714 LKEKFKDKIKIM
+714 LKEKFKDKIKTM

-775 ICKILMTDYNMQNQ
+775 ICMILMTDYNMQNQ

-835 EFLRNNICIK
+835 EFLRNNIRIK

-921 GMVKRIQY
+921 SMVKRIQY

-935 TLEFSAQYIGKI
+935 ILEFSAQYIGKI

-1055 CQNEGEQRSLC
+1055 CQNEDEQRSLC

-1121 NALDEKYHKLSDNVI
+1121 NVLDEKYHKLSDNVI

-1201 INQHEHIIRF
+1201 INQHENIIRF

-1242 DMKLKKSI
+1242 DTKLKKSI

-1271 NNKNQSIKD
+1271 NNKNQRIKD

>member
-1 MKREKNI
+1 M
-8 TIMKIS
+8 
-14 KVNHRRTAVALN
+14 
-26 GDKSE
+26 
-31 LGGILYEA
+31 
-39 PVQKD
+39 
-44 KNGNYNDVIAETGK
+44 
-58 VVNEALDKKSR
+58 
-69 LYTPFNN
+69 
-76 QKVIIDKNLQRYAN
+76 
-90 NLKRCYI
+90 
-97 NFVKQYVNNKSFN
+97 
-110 YKAMQFIPDIQNPK
+110 
-124 TKDAVNYRTDR
+124 
-135 DNVYNKNKYYD
+135 
-146 KQTKSKS
+146 
-153 KKFIYEKIVIPQ
+153 
-165 NEHNIVISALVNCSL
+165 
-180 RKSLRKDVSYK
+180 
-191 TKSGEI
+191 
-197 KTYNLPEL
+197 
-205 VKKSMRFYC
+205 
-214 LEGQRELDEKE
+214 
-225 KYEMYIL
+225 
-232 FSYMKEDKRTKNT
+232 
-245 DLLVKSISNQNT
+245 
-257 KVKVEDIDGNKL
+257 
-269 LKLSIADTKK
+269 
-279 KPLWEY
+279 
-285 LIKYAD
+285 
-291 SSRQRELMYDIRKKI
+291 
-306 ILYVAG
+306 
-312 IEEYENIKEDFG
+312 
-324 LSKVSR
+324 
-330 SKYNISDNKMFFD
+330 
-343 INSCTDKRKQ
+343 
-353 NLEIKIREANIEH
+353 
-366 YRNASSKLCDDE
+366 
-378 SIFWFQ
+378 
-384 HFEGVIET
+384 
-392 LFSKKSKISEE
+392 
-403 RLGCAYIC
+403 
-411 DYLWK
+411 
-416 DFLSYLAAKYID
+416 SYLAAKYID

-540 WGGYSRWGTENSKLP
+540 WGGYSRWGIENSKLP

-714 LKEKFKDKIKIM
+714 LKEKFKDKIKTM

-1055 CQNEGEQRSLC
+1055 CQNEDEQRSLC

-1121 NALDEKYHKLSDNVI
+1121 NVLDEKYHKLSDNVI

-1182 KKYCNG
+1182 KKYCNV

-1242 DMKLKKSI
+1242 DTKLKKSI